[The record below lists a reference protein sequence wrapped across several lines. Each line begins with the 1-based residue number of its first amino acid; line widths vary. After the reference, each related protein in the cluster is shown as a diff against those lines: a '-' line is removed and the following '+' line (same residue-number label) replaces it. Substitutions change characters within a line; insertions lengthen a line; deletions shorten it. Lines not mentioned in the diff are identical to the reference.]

1 MHPTL
6 LISAFVTALVFSILS
21 FMTVAAVLPEI
32 KMEWVLSETEAG
44 LLGGIFFAGYVAGV
58 LVLASLTD
66 RIDPKWIYILS
77 ALVGGVSTIFI
88 GLFADGLAAGL
99 LLRFFAGL
107 GMAGTYMPGLR
118 GLTDTLAEPLKNKG
132 LVYYTS
138 FFALGSGLSVLV
150 SGEINQALDWRWAF
164 ILTGAGFFIAA
175 GIVAVVLP
183 TRPPLVSAE
192 KPDTHPLDFRPVIR
206 NRDAMAYVVA
216 VIGATWEVFAYRVWA
231 PSFLLFLAPTAPS
244 GYLFEPTVMA
254 TLIAFIGIP
263 ASTWLG
269 QLTERL
275 DRRRTLIITS
285 AISTVLALVIALNL
299 AQPYWLLIILCL
311 ALGMT
316 SYGRNAPI
324 TAGMM
329 AAADPKLK
337 GATMAF
343 FAAVG
348 FSGGVFGP
356 FLFGLAADA
365 SGGKADATAWSA
377 GFLALA
383 VGGVI
388 TVVGLCVLGKADEA

>member
-1 MHPTL
+1 
-6 LISAFVTALVFSILS
+6 
-21 FMTVAAVLPEI
+21 
-32 KMEWVLSETEAG
+32 
-44 LLGGIFFAGYVAGV
+44 
-58 LVLASLTD
+58 
-66 RIDPKWIYILS
+66 
-77 ALVGGVSTIFI
+77 
-88 GLFADGLAAGL
+88 
-99 LLRFFAGL
+99 
-107 GMAGTYMPGLR
+107 
-118 GLTDTLAEPLKNKG
+118 
-132 LVYYTS
+132 
-138 FFALGSGLSVLV
+138 
-150 SGEINQALDWRWAF
+150 
-164 ILTGAGFFIAA
+164 
-175 GIVAVVLP
+175 
-183 TRPPLVSAE
+183 
-192 KPDTHPLDFRPVIR
+192 
-206 NRDAMAYVVA
+206 
-216 VIGATWEVFAYRVWA
+216 
-231 PSFLLFLAPTAPS
+231 
-244 GYLFEPTVMA
+244 MA

-365 SGGKADATAWSA
+365 AGGKADATAWSA

-388 TVVGLCVLGKADEA
+388 SVVGLCVLGKADEA